1 MNCNLSDQAGP
12 GIKEEV
18 TSPSSENREKF
29 AASREKCFLTEDTPQ
44 KHDYIISSYE
54 PLADLFF
61 LYFNIGPNNNKIKI
75 NNQKKK
81 MLQEIF
87 LYTFNL
93 FNTDFIFVLQGSQIR
108 RVLKK
113 KKKKSKKNYVFI
125 KIMATFPCKPNKRK
139 KKKKK
144 KKKNQYLAHMTKTS
158 VICKKKY
165 TYYKIK
171 FAHYY
176 L

>member
-18 TSPSSENREKF
+18 TSPSWENREKF
-29 AASREKCFLTEDTPQ
+29 AAFREKCFLTEDTPQ

-61 LYFNIGPNNNKIKI
+61 LYFNIGPNNNKCCKKFFCKPLTCLILI
-75 NNQKKK
+75 LFFCSSREPNQKSIKK
-81 MLQEIF
+81 
-87 LYTFNL
+87 N
-93 FNTDFIFVLQGSQIR
+93 
-108 RVLKK
+108 KK
-113 KKKKSKKNYVFI
+113 KKIQKELCIHKDL
-125 KIMATFPCKPNKRK
+125 IMATFPCKSNKRRRR
-139 KKKKK
+139 K
-144 KKKNQYLAHMTKTS
+144 KKKNQYLAHMTKTL
-158 VICKKKY
+158 VICKKY